1 MTLGGLGKD
10 DDLEE
15 QLDPLNFHNSDNCL
29 SNLIVYLY
37 AMDAF
42 LFDELNRA
50 SIEQDSKKVKNFG
63 PLAISLRSI
72 LFGASGERTD
82 IDKHQYKAYRGLIL

>member
-1 MTLGGLGKD
+1 MFENGKADLISFKKDEYQKQAKRSVELRMQSWEHLMTLGGLGKD

-50 SIEQDSKKVKNFG
+50 SIE
-63 PLAISLRSI
+63 
-72 LFGASGERTD
+72 
-82 IDKHQYKAYRGLIL
+82 